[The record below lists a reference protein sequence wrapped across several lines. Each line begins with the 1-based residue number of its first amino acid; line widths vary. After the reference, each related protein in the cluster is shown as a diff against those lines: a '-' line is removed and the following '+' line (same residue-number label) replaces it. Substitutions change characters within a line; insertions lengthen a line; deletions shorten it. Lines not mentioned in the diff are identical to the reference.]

1 MAPRTHYP
9 APVCPKCGK
18 RDNRVK
24 NTYYTEDDRILRTK
38 ICNCCDWR
46 WWTIQYPEQNLNPA
60 KFSIHIPRFGTVKG
74 ARKQCEI
81 RSL

>member
-24 NTYYTEDDRILRTK
+24 NTYYTEDDRILRAK
-38 ICNCCDWR
+38 ICNYCNWR
-46 WWTIQYPEQNLNPA
+46 WWTLQHP
-60 KFSIHIPRFGTVKG
+60 
-74 ARKQCEI
+74 
-81 RSL
+81 